1 MTKER
6 PPMSFEGALGKIVY
20 LLGWPDVARICRRSE
35 RTVRNWSDADAR
47 GGIRLDQA
55 RELDLAYRRAGGEGA
70 PMLECYALSLE
81 AMSIAE
87 DPCGEKLADRTSKA
101 AKEAGEAIAAL
112 IDASR
117 RPNSPAARLI
127 ARREAEE
134 AISALTSA
142 NAALGPED

>member
-1 MTKER
+1 MTK
-6 PPMSFEGALGKIVY
+6 PIAPMSFEGALAKIVY
-20 LLGWPDVARICRRSE
+20 MLGWDDVAAICKRSV
-35 RTVRNWSDADAR
+35 RTVRNWTDAAAR
-47 GGIRLDQA
+47 GSIRLDQA

-81 AMSIAE
+81 ALTIAE

-101 AKEAGEAIAAL
+101 AKEAGEAISAL

-117 RPNSPAARLI
+117 RPNSAATRII

-134 AISALTSA
+134 AISALTAA
-142 NAALGPED
+142 NAALGPEA